1 MASRAILRRKKDL
14 FHSLRGPTCLLRGS
28 SRVFDLL
35 DVNVV
40 TVHSFRDS
48 KNTNYRSSS
57 SLAKE
62 EVLIFSAKG
71 FLRRTASTN
80 QSLYPR
86 IRETGFR
93 LPLRVRS
100 LAESVVHFSSA
111 GTSKLEPDSGN
122 DEKADTLKKEA
133 SPEEC
138 DEAVEG
144 LTTAKAKAKAKQL
157 QESKKDTRSILEKV
171 WAFFLGI
178 GPALRAVASMSRLKL
193 YSSHDVC
200 LLTSFPVPRN

>member
-1 MASRAILRRKKDL
+1 MASRAILRRKRDL

-28 SRVFDLL
+28 YQVYDSWDLSFG
-35 DVNVV
+35 
-40 TVHSFRDS
+40 TVQSYGDRES
-48 KNTNYRSSS
+48 TNYRSLS

-62 EVLIFSAKG
+62 DVLIFSARG
-71 FLRRTASTN
+71 FLRHTHSTV
-80 QSLYPR
+80 QTLHPG
-86 IRETGFR
+86 ITGTGFR
-93 LPLRVRS
+93 LPLRGRS
-100 LAESVVHFSSA
+100 VAESIVHFSTA
-111 GTSKLEPDSGN
+111 GTRKLESDSGN
-122 DEKADTLKKEA
+122 DEKAAKPKKEA

-144 LTTAKAKAKAKQL
+144 LSTAKAKAKQL

-193 YSSHDVC
+193 ETYSLRNVC
-200 LLTSFPVPRN
+200 LLY